1 MLFAWA
7 DDPAVKDNIVNLNS
21 PEIIGLFV
29 RGFRGKT
36 AFVFDQMN
44 VLDDSA
50 ARQITERSS
59 SNYRKR
65 II

>member
-7 DDPAVKDNIVNLNS
+7 DDPVVKDNIVNLNS

-44 VLDDSA
+44 ALDDSEGGKDGYLA
-50 ARQITERSS
+50 AREGA
-59 SNYRKR
+59 K
-65 II
+65 